1 VVENLTLASC
11 RCFLTPPHDIYP
23 SPTV

>member
-11 RCFLTPPHDIYP
+11 RCFLTPPHDLHP